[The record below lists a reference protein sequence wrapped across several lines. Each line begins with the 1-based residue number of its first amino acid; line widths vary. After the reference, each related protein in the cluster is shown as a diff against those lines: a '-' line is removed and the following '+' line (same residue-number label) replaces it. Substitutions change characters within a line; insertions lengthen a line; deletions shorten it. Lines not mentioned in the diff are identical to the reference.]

1 MEISLK
7 GRSSETMEK
16 NLRDWIQSIVSHRS
30 SVLSIESNGKQI
42 EILENSCK
50 EANET
55 IEVMKAE
62 FAVCVETSKLIKP
75 SVRPD
80 VWCIMSVNVNPDAGK
95 ISIFLNGVLLDEQN
109 NINPSELRL
118 QHKLTVLGG
127 GKQAFNKG
135 GDIRKITIHQ
145 TLTLETASSIVISK
159 VN

>member
-1 MEISLK
+1 
-7 GRSSETMEK
+7 
-16 NLRDWIQSIVSHRS
+16 
-30 SVLSIESNGKQI
+30 
-42 EILENSCK
+42 
-50 EANET
+50 
-55 IEVMKAE
+55 MKAE

-135 GDIRKITIHQ
+135 GDIRRITIHGAKFSELQ
-145 TLTLETASSIVISK
+145 VKEEYYRIADSSTLISK
-159 VN
+159 QARKVQALFRGHLERKKMTSILEEEEKKVAGRIVFEN